1 MEKYSKIFCDIFA
14 RVSVKTPFPIFSSNL
29 ELQKKPTVFAQFCI
43 IKLIRLLLYAKYQD
57 IQRPLL
63 REEGDGAPAS
73 SGTQ

>member
-1 MEKYSKIFCDIFA
+1 MNTFWQHQYLKPRECCLPPNTDTA
-14 RVSVKTPFPIFSSNL
+14 RPPPPGGGGIGG
-29 ELQKKPTVFAQFCI
+29 
-43 IKLIRLLLYAKYQD
+43 KYQD

>member
-1 MEKYSKIFCDIFA
+1 MRAKK
-14 RVSVKTPFPIFSSNL
+14 NL
-29 ELQKKPTVFAQFCI
+29 FVIVNIKFWLAPTGNSG
-43 IKLIRLLLYAKYQD
+43 YQD

>member
-1 MEKYSKIFCDIFA
+1 MIQPCRQVLPKNGFNKKKID
-14 RVSVKTPFPIFSSNL
+14 RT
-29 ELQKKPTVFAQFCI
+29 
-43 IKLIRLLLYAKYQD
+43 YQD

>member
-1 MEKYSKIFCDIFA
+1 MERPQLHSLLAQHPMEHRKINLYYFWPP
-14 RVSVKTPFPIFSSNL
+14 SPTPIL
-29 ELQKKPTVFAQFCI
+29 VLKPF
-43 IKLIRLLLYAKYQD
+43 YQD